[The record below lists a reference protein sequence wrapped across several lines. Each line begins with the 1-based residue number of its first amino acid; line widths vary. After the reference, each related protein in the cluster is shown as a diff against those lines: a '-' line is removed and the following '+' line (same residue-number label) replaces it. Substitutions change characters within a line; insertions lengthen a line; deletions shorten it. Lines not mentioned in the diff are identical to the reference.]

1 MSNTADIAGRL
12 ENRSGTRLLKLLALR
27 RTPNPGQSWLIV
39 YLDII
44 TLMLAMF
51 ILLVNDPRDAGQAP
65 TIESPATVSEAQ
77 SPAPAPSQPV
87 VIAGPETVAEPVQ
100 QPPPVAEMEAEPD
113 TPPQA
118 EQEMVSIEMLEPVD
132 IASWNPAGLIDTPQE
147 PDLQAEAGMPEN
159 APTPDKSDA
168 EKILLELQSIAG
180 EELVVDIKAGEINL
194 QLPESILFETG
205 KADLLPDAVD
215 LLRQIVPVVTENNYP
230 VSIEGHT
237 DNVPI
242 QTSQYPSNWEL
253 SAARASIVL
262 RKLAELGIDYRR
274 MKAIGY
280 ADTSPI
286 SDNNSDQGRRENR
299 RVNIIIHAAQN

>member
-1 MSNTADIAGRL
+1 MNNTAEIAGRL
-12 ENRSGTRLLKLLALR
+12 ENRGGTRLLKLLALR

-51 ILLVNDPRDAGQAP
+51 ILLVNDPRHAEQTPA
-65 TIESPATVSEAQ
+65 IESPETVTEIQ
-77 SPAPAPSQPV
+77 SPVPP
-87 VIAGPETVAEPVQ
+87 
-100 QPPPVAEMEAEPD
+100 PPPVVKETPEPVTETSPLQSPVAEADAEPE
-113 TPPQA
+113 TRPQA
-118 EQEMVSIEMLEPVD
+118 EIETVSIEMLEPVD
-132 IASWNPAGLIDTPQE
+132 FASWNPAGQIETPTE
-147 PDLQAEAGMPEN
+147 PSLQAEAGMPES

-168 EKILLELQSIAG
+168 EKILLELKSIAG

-205 KADLLPDAVD
+205 KADLLPDAID
-215 LLRQIVPVVTENNYP
+215 LLRQIVPIVTENQYP

-253 SAARASIVL
+253 SAARATIVL

-286 SDNNSDQGRRENR
+286 SDNNNEQGRRENR
-299 RVNIIIHAAQN
+299 RVSIIIHAGQQ